1 MSVRFIPDALSAEAG
16 AADHLASIPRLPPA
30 HIGRPRL
37 VQSLLAADCRLRL
50 ICAPAGFG
58 KTVLMSECAR
68 LVPEG
73 THMVWLDLGGRAC
86 SVGALYS
93 QLSGALGQQDEL
105 VGSADTAIL
114 TLLRRLRQPLW
125 IMLDDYPRDCDAELD
140 ACLDMLLDIGPTS
153 VSWWVSSRRQPAWK
167 LPRLLLQGHLCELDA
182 EALAFTEDELERML
196 VAQRMA
202 LSPESF
208 QQLHRGMEG
217 WPAGVCLM
225 LLGADEQA
233 LRERL
238 VAGTPLL
245 RDYVQREVL
254 AGLGDEVRRALLALA
269 RMPRFSAELCDH
281 VLDGVGSEILDVL
294 KTRQLFIRQIDNCGE
309 WFRLWKPLALML
321 QRLADAA
328 APTQVHLRACQ
339 WFASRGEMREAVEHA
354 LWAGQP
360 EVAANYLQRYGQEQ
374 LLIGDNVSRFLKW
387 RSELPQDLFAS
398 TTRLI
403 VLQGW
408 ALIISARLDE
418 VEDCLAELAK
428 FFPQPDARRQAQLL
442 AQWQALRGFLA
453 RLRGEPGARENCLQ
467 ALEVLSDHAWAQR
480 VLCYQVLT
488 QQAMSEGKL
497 ELAQQYNSEGM
508 KLARLKGSVLYEMM
522 LSVDRIQLLELTGE
536 FERAVGVLNEAL
548 QALRETVRHSPL
560 IGRLQLLQG
569 HLLAYQGLDE
579 PAQEAYQLGKEETE
593 TCGDSYCFFGYVG
606 LAELAARSQ
615 EFACA
620 YHWLRD
626 AERLSQWRHVPEAR
640 FRGILPL
647 INGVAWLHQG
657 ELRKAR
663 SALCQVLDLYEGHGY
678 LSPSGFYELLPRL
691 RRYLAVID
699 VLEGQ
704 PQRAITELRA
714 QVEQNLRTQRLGL
727 ACECRF
733 SLAEAL
739 QAAGQ
744 TAEAETELR
753 SALAEAARQHL
764 VKPLYELHHRQPQ
777 WLARILPA
785 TAKGESLRQRLL
797 HYEREPETVQAIT
810 DETVLSNRELTVLR
824 LIAQGCSNQEI
835 AEQLFISLHT
845 VKTHARRINTKL
857 GVARRT
863 QAVAKAKALAWL

>member
-1 MSVRFIPDALSAEAG
+1 
-16 AADHLASIPRLPPA
+16 
-30 HIGRPRL
+30 
-37 VQSLLAADCRLRL
+37 LLAADCRLRL

-114 TLLRRLRQPLW
+114 TLLRRLRRPLW

-196 VAQRMA
+196 VTQRMA

-321 QRLADAA
+321 QRLDAA

-777 WLARILPA
+777 WLGRVLPA

>member
-16 AADHLASIPRLPPA
+16 AADQLASIPRLPPA

-196 VAQRMA
+196 AAQRMA

-281 VLDGVGSEILDVL
+281 VLDGVGSEVLDVL

-321 QRLADAA
+321 QRLDAA

-777 WLARILPA
+777 WLARVLPA
-785 TAKGESLRQRLL
+785 TAKGEPLRQRLL

>member
-196 VAQRMA
+196 AAQRMA

-254 AGLGDEVRRALLALA
+254 AGLGDEVRRALLSLA

-321 QRLADAA
+321 QRLDAA

-777 WLARILPA
+777 WLARVLPA

>member
-196 VAQRMA
+196 AAQRMA

-281 VLDGVGSEILDVL
+281 VLDGVGSEVLDVL

-321 QRLADAA
+321 QRLDAA

-777 WLARILPA
+777 WLARVLPA

>member
-1 MSVRFIPDALSAEAG
+1 
-16 AADHLASIPRLPPA
+16 
-30 HIGRPRL
+30 
-37 VQSLLAADCRLRL
+37 LLAADCRLRL

-196 VAQRMA
+196 AAQRMA

-321 QRLADAA
+321 QRLDAA

-777 WLARILPA
+777 WLARVLPA

>member
-1 MSVRFIPDALSAEAG
+1 MSVRFIPDALSAEAS
-16 AADHLASIPRLPPA
+16 AAGQLASIPRLPPV
-30 HIGRPRL
+30 HIARPRL
-37 VQSLLAADCRLRL
+37 VQSLLGSDCRLRL

-73 THMVWLDLGGRAC
+73 TQLVWLDLGGRIC
-86 SVGALYS
+86 SVQTLYRQLASALAEPFNS
-93 QLSGALGQQDEL
+93 DGGSEDDMLGM
-105 VGSADTAIL
+105 
-114 TLLRRLRQPLW
+114 LRRVRQPLW
-125 IMLDDYPRDCDAELD
+125 IMLDDYPRDYSPELD
-140 ACLDMLLDIGPTS
+140 ACLDMLLDMGPTPI
-153 VSWWVSSRRQPAWK
+153 SWWVTSRRQPAWK
-167 LPRLLLQGHLCELDA
+167 LPRLLLQGHLFELEA
-182 EALAFTEDELERML
+182 ESLAFTAEELELLLQVHRL
-196 VAQRMA
+196 T

-208 QQLHRGMEG
+208 QQLHLGTEG

-225 LLGADEQA
+225 LLSADEQA

-238 VAGTPLL
+238 IAGTPLL
-245 RDYVQREVL
+245 RDYVQREVM
-254 AGLGDEVRRALLALA
+254 AGLSEDVRRALVALA

-281 VLDGVGSEILDVL
+281 VLDGVGREILGIL
-294 KTRQLFIRQIDNCGE
+294 KTLQLFIRQIDNCGE

-321 QRLADAA
+321 QRSETAT
-328 APTQVHLRACQ
+328 PTQVHLRACQ

-418 VEDCLAELAK
+418 VDDCLAELAK

-453 RLRGEPGARENCLQ
+453 RLRGEPEARENCLQ
-467 ALEVLSDHAWAQR
+467 ALEILSDHAWAQR

-488 QQAMSEGKL
+488 QQAMAEGEL
-497 ELAQQYNSEGM
+497 ELAQRYNSEGM
-508 KLARLKGSVLYEMM
+508 KLARLKGSVLYEVM

-579 PAQEAYQLGKEETE
+579 PAQEAYQLGKVETE

-640 FRGILPL
+640 FRGILLL

-663 SALCQVLDLYEGHGY
+663 GALSQVRDLYEGQGY
-678 LSPSGFYELLPRL
+678 LSPSGFYELLPRV

-699 VLEGQ
+699 ILEGQ
-704 PQRAITELRA
+704 TAKAIIALRE
-714 QVEQNLRTQRLGL
+714 QVEQNLQVQRLGL

-739 QAAGQ
+739 QADGQ
-744 TAEAETELR
+744 VAEAEMELR
-753 SALAEAARQHL
+753 LALGEAARQQL

-777 WLARILPA
+777 WLTRVLPA
-785 TAKGESLRQRLL
+785 VKGESLRYRLL
-797 HYEREPETVQAIT
+797 KYEREPEMSLPSAE
-810 DETVLSNRELTVLR
+810 ETVLSNRELTVLR

>member
-1 MSVRFIPDALSAEAG
+1 
-16 AADHLASIPRLPPA
+16 
-30 HIGRPRL
+30 
-37 VQSLLAADCRLRL
+37 LLAADCRLRL

-196 VAQRMA
+196 AAQRMA

-254 AGLGDEVRRALLALA
+254 AGLGDEVRRALLSLA

-321 QRLADAA
+321 QRLDAA

-777 WLARILPA
+777 WLARVLPA

>member
-16 AADHLASIPRLPPA
+16 AADQLASIPRLPPA

-125 IMLDDYPRDCDAELD
+125 IMLDDYPRDCDAALD

-196 VAQRMA
+196 AAQRMA

-321 QRLADAA
+321 QRLDAA

-777 WLARILPA
+777 WLARVLPA

>member
-16 AADHLASIPRLPPA
+16 AADQLASIPRLPPA

-196 VAQRMA
+196 AAQRMA

-254 AGLGDEVRRALLALA
+254 TGLGDEVRRALLSLA

-321 QRLADAA
+321 QRLDAA

-777 WLARILPA
+777 WLARVLPA

>member
-1 MSVRFIPDALSAEAG
+1 
-16 AADHLASIPRLPPA
+16 
-30 HIGRPRL
+30 
-37 VQSLLAADCRLRL
+37 
-50 ICAPAGFG
+50 
-58 KTVLMSECAR
+58 
-68 LVPEG
+68 
-73 THMVWLDLGGRAC
+73 MVWLDLGGRAC

-196 VAQRMA
+196 AAQRMA

-254 AGLGDEVRRALLALA
+254 AGLGDEVRRALLAVA

-321 QRLADAA
+321 QRLDAA

-579 PAQEAYQLGKEETE
+579 PAQEAYLLGKEETE

-777 WLARILPA
+777 WLARVLPA

>member
-1 MSVRFIPDALSAEAG
+1 MSVRFIPDALSTEANAAEHHA
-16 AADHLASIPRLPPA
+16 LIPRLPPL
-30 HIGRPRL
+30 HVGRPRL
-37 VQSLLAADCRLRL
+37 VQALLDTDCRLRL

-58 KTVLMSECAR
+58 KSVLMSECAR
-68 LVPEG
+68 LVPPG
-73 THMVWLDLGGRAC
+73 TCLVWLDLGGRMC
-86 SVGALYS
+86 TVHALYE
-93 QLSGALGQQDEL
+93 QLCTALGEPACKETGTESDM
-105 VGSADTAIL
+105 L
-114 TLLRRLRQPLW
+114 TLLRGVGQPLW
-125 IMLDDYPRDCDAELD
+125 IMLDDYPRDDCPELD
-140 ACLDMLLDIGPTS
+140 ACLDMLLDMGPAP

-167 LPRLLLQGHLCELDA
+167 LPRLLLQGHLFELEA
-182 EALAFTEDELERML
+182 EALAFTAEELDQILRVHRL
-196 VAQRMA
+196 T

-208 QQLHRGMEG
+208 QQLQRGMEG

-225 LLGADEQA
+225 LLNADEQA

-245 RDYVQREVL
+245 RDYVQREVM
-254 AGLGDEVRRALLALA
+254 AGLTDEVRRALLALA
-269 RMPRFSAELCDH
+269 RMPRFSAALCDH
-281 VLDGVGSEILDVL
+281 VLDGIGREIVDVL

-309 WFRLWKPLALML
+309 WFRLWKPLAQML
-321 QRLADAA
+321 QRSGENTV
-328 APTQVHLRACQ
+328 PTQVHLRACQ

-418 VEDCLAELAK
+418 VDDCLAELAK

-453 RLRGEPGARENCLQ
+453 RLRGEPEARQNCLQ

-488 QQAMSEGKL
+488 QQAMAEGEL

-508 KLARLKGSVLYEMM
+508 KLARLKGSVLYEVM

-548 QALRETVRHSPL
+548 QALRESVRHSPL

-579 PAQEAYQLGKEETE
+579 PAQEAYQLGKAETE

-606 LAELAARSQ
+606 LAELAARNH

-663 SALCQVLDLYEGHGY
+663 SALCQVLELYEGQGY
-678 LSPSGFYELLPRL
+678 LSPSGFYELLPRV

-699 VLEGQ
+699 VLDGQ
-704 PQRAITELRA
+704 PARAIAALRE
-714 QVEQNLRTQRLGL
+714 QVEQNLQAQRLGL

-739 QAAGQ
+739 HADGQAV
-744 TAEAETELR
+744 EAELEVRL
-753 SALAEAARQHL
+753 ALGEAARQHL

-777 WLARILPA
+777 WLAAMLPA
-785 TAKGESLRQRLL
+785 LRGESLRQRLL
-797 HYEREPETVQAIT
+797 RYEREPEVVLPAP

>member
-16 AADHLASIPRLPPA
+16 AQGQVATIPRLPPV
-30 HIGRPRL
+30 HIPRPRL
-37 VQSLLAADCRLRL
+37 IEALLAADCRLRL

-68 LVPEG
+68 LVPAD
-73 THMVWLDLGGRAC
+73 TQLIWLDLGGRTC
-86 SVGALYS
+86 SPGALHA
-93 QLSGALGQQDEL
+93 QLAVALSESLERDASVQDGL
-105 VGSADTAIL
+105 LA
-114 TLLRRLRQPLW
+114 LLRSARQPLW
-125 IMLDDYPRDCDAELD
+125 IMLDDYPRERSPELD
-140 ACLDMLLDIGPTS
+140 ACLDMLLDMGPAS
-153 VSWWVSSRRQPAWK
+153 VSWWVTSRRQPAWK
-167 LPRLLLQGHLCELDA
+167 LPRLLLQGHLFELEA
-182 EALAFTEDELERML
+182 EALALTSAELEQLLKMHRL
-196 VAQRMA
+196 A
-202 LSPESF
+202 LPRESF
-208 QQLHRGMEG
+208 QQLLGGTEG

-225 LLGADEQA
+225 LLNADEQA

-254 AGLGDEVRRALLALA
+254 AGQSDEVRRALMALA

-281 VLDGVGSEILDVL
+281 VLDGVGSDILDVL
-294 KTRQLFIRQIDNCGE
+294 KTFQLFIRQIDNCGE

-321 QRLADAA
+321 QRSSEAVS
-328 APTQVHLRACQ
+328 PTQVHLRACQ

-374 LLIGDNVSRFLKW
+374 LLIGDNVSHFLKW

-408 ALIISARLDE
+408 ALIVSARLDE
-418 VEDCLAELAK
+418 VDECLAELAK

-453 RLRGEPGARENCLQ
+453 RLRGEPEARENCLQ

-480 VLCYQVLT
+480 VLCYQALT
-488 QQAMSEGKL
+488 QQAMAEGEL
-497 ELAQQYNSEGM
+497 ELAQHYNSEGM
-508 KLARLKGSVLYEMM
+508 KLARLKGSVLYEVM

-536 FERAVGVLNEAL
+536 FERAVGVLDEAL
-548 QALRETVRHSPL
+548 QALRETVRHSPI

-579 PAQEAYQLGKEETE
+579 PAQEAYQRGKVETE

-606 LAELAARSQ
+606 LAELAARNQ
-615 EFACA
+615 EFSCA
-620 YHWLRD
+620 YHWLRE
-626 AERLSQWRHVPEAR
+626 AERLTQWRHVPEAR
-640 FRGILPL
+640 FRGILLL
-647 INGVAWLHQG
+647 ITGVAWLHQG

-663 SALCQVLDLYEGHGY
+663 AVLCQVLELYEGKGY
-678 LSPSGFYELLPRL
+678 LAPSGFYELLPRL

-699 VLEGQ
+699 VLEGH
-704 PQRAITELRA
+704 PERAIMALRG
-714 QVEQNLRTQRLGL
+714 QVEQNLRAQRLGL

-733 SLAEAL
+733 TLAEAL
-739 QAAGQ
+739 QASGQ
-744 TAEAETELR
+744 TAEAEQELR
-753 SALAEAARQHL
+753 LALGEAARQQL
-764 VKPLYELHHRQPQ
+764 VKPLYELEHRQPL
-777 WLARILPA
+777 WLARVMPA
-785 TAKGESLRQRLL
+785 AAKGESLRDRLL
-797 HYEREPETVQAIT
+797 QYEREP
-810 DETVLSNRELTVLR
+810 DEAGPVPDNLLLSNRELTVLR

-863 QAVAKAKALAWL
+863 QAVAKAKTLAWL

>member
-114 TLLRRLRQPLW
+114 TLLRRLRRPLW

-196 VAQRMA
+196 VTQRMA

-321 QRLADAA
+321 QRLDAA

-777 WLARILPA
+777 WLGRVLPA

>member
-16 AADHLASIPRLPPA
+16 AADQLASIPRLPPA

-196 VAQRMA
+196 AAQRMA

-281 VLDGVGSEILDVL
+281 VLDGVGSEVLDVL

-321 QRLADAA
+321 QRLDAA

-777 WLARILPA
+777 WLARVLPA
-785 TAKGESLRQRLL
+785 TAKGESLRQRLF

>member
-1 MSVRFIPDALSAEAG
+1 
-16 AADHLASIPRLPPA
+16 
-30 HIGRPRL
+30 
-37 VQSLLAADCRLRL
+37 LLAADCRLRL

-196 VAQRMA
+196 AAQRMA

-269 RMPRFSAELCDH
+269 RMSRFSAELCDH

-321 QRLADAA
+321 QRLDAA

-579 PAQEAYQLGKEETE
+579 PAQEAYLLGKEETE

-704 PQRAITELRA
+704 PQRAVTELRA

-777 WLARILPA
+777 WLARVLPA

>member
-1 MSVRFIPDALSAEAG
+1 MSVRFIPDALSVEAG
-16 AADHLASIPRLPPA
+16 AAGQLASIPRLPPV

-37 VQSLLAADCRLRL
+37 VQSLLSSDCRLRL

-73 THMVWLDLGGRAC
+73 TRLVWLDLGGRTC
-86 SVGALYS
+86 TVQALYR
-93 QLSGALGQQDEL
+93 QLSSALAEPSDSEGGSEDDIL
-105 VGSADTAIL
+105 V
-114 TLLRRLRQPLW
+114 LLRRVREPLW
-125 IMLDDYPRDCDAELD
+125 IMLDDYPRDYSPELD
-140 ACLDMLLDIGPTS
+140 ACLDMLLDMGPTPI
-153 VSWWVSSRRQPAWK
+153 SWWVTSRRQPAWK
-167 LPRLLLQGHLCELDA
+167 LPRLLLQGHLFELEA
-182 EALAFTEDELERML
+182 EPLAFTAEELERL
-196 VAQRMA
+196 LQVHRLA
-202 LSPESF
+202 LSSESF
-208 QQLHRGMEG
+208 QQLNQGTEG

-225 LLGADEQA
+225 LLNADEQA

-245 RDYVQREVL
+245 RDYVQREVMG
-254 AGLGDEVRRALLALA
+254 GLSEDVRRALVALA

-281 VLDGVGSEILDVL
+281 VLDGVGREILDIL
-294 KTRQLFIRQIDNCGE
+294 KTLQLFIRQIDNCGE

-321 QRLADAA
+321 QRSETA

-418 VEDCLAELAK
+418 VDDCLAELAK

-453 RLRGEPGARENCLQ
+453 RLRGEPEARENCLQ

-488 QQAMSEGKL
+488 QQAMAEGEL
-497 ELAQQYNSEGM
+497 ELAQRYNSEGM
-508 KLARLKGSVLYEMM
+508 KLARLKGSVLYEVM

-536 FERAVGVLNEAL
+536 FERAVGVLSEAL

-579 PAQEAYQLGKEETE
+579 PAQEAYQLGKAETE

-615 EFACA
+615 EFSCA

-640 FRGILPL
+640 FRGILLL

-663 SALCQVLDLYEGHGY
+663 GALCQVRDLYEGQGY
-678 LSPSGFYELLPRL
+678 LSPSGFYELLPRV
-691 RRYLAVID
+691 RRYLAVINI
-699 VLEGQ
+699 LEGQ
-704 PQRAITELRA
+704 PATAIAALRD
-714 QVEQNLRTQRLGL
+714 QVEQNLQVQRLGL

-739 QAAGQ
+739 QADGQ
-744 TAEAETELR
+744 VAEAELELR
-753 SALAEAARQHL
+753 RALGEAARQHL

-777 WLARILPA
+777 WLSRILPA
-785 TAKGESLRQRLL
+785 GKGESLRQRLL
-797 HYEREPETVQAIT
+797 KYEREPEISLPTA

>member
-16 AADHLASIPRLPPA
+16 AADQLASIPRLPPA

-196 VAQRMA
+196 AAQRMA

-254 AGLGDEVRRALLALA
+254 TGLGDEVRRALLSLA

-321 QRLADAA
+321 QRLDAA

-663 SALCQVLDLYEGHGY
+663 GALCQVLDLYEGHGY

-777 WLARILPA
+777 WLARVLPA